1 MSLNN
6 FIPTVWAE
14 TLYKELEKDFV
25 AVKNCNRDY
34 EGEIK
39 SAGDTVKIS
48 GIGPVTVSSYTKNT
62 DIAAP
67 QTLDDNTRSLVID
80 QQKYFNFQIDDV
92 DRAQQKPKIMQEA
105 MKEASVALADTAD
118 QYVYSLTHDDVVT
131 VKQTSVTSA
140 NIVSI
145 LSDVRKRLRR
155 NNVKDGDE
163 VMLEISPDIEE
174 KILLAKILRDTDNSK
189 SLGKG
194 YLGTFLGFRIF
205 VSNNIPVASNV
216 STCWARTKRA
226 VTFADQINDVEAYR
240 PEKRFSDAVKGL
252 HVYGAKII
260 YPKELIKIEMTPAAE
275 TVI

>member
-118 QYVYSLTHDDVVT
+118 QYVYNLTHDDVVT

-145 LSDVRKRLRR
+145 LSDARKRLRR

>member
-131 VKQTSVTSA
+131 VTQASGTSA
-140 NIVSI
+140 NIVAI
-145 LSDVRKRLRR
+145 LSDVRKRLRH

-189 SLGKG
+189 SLGKS

>member
-131 VKQTSVTSA
+131 VTQASVTSA

-205 VSNNIPVASNV
+205 VSNNIQVASNV

>member
-67 QTLDDNTRSLVID
+67 ETLDDNTRSLVID

-118 QYVYSLTHDDVVT
+118 QYVYSLTHEDVVT
-131 VKQTSVTSA
+131 VTQASVTSA

-260 YPKELIKIEMTPAAE
+260 YPKELIKIAMTPAAE